1 MKPVASVHLEGLAD
15 TRAITHEGADRGRA
29 VRRYRSLAKT
39 FHWLTAAL
47 VLALVA
53 SGVVMKQLGEGAV
66 ADTLYGLH
74 KLIGAL
80 TLTVVLIRVSYRLT
94 GLEPAGAV
102 SMRRPTVHWL
112 LYAIIIA
119 VPLLGWAGISAFDA
133 REIFFGYSL
142 PAIWPAGSSYADLLL
157 ELHAY
162 LAFSMLAL
170 VALHIGNALHDY
182 MMRAP
187 GDAATRKS

>member
-1 MKPVASVHLEGLAD
+1 MKPASAHLEGVKTRAD
-15 TRAITHEGADRGRA
+15 GRAITSDTPDRAGAL
-29 VRRYRSLAKT
+29 RRYRGLAKV

-53 SGVVMKQLGEGAV
+53 AGVVMKQLGEGPL

-74 KLIGAL
+74 KLFGAL
-80 TLTVVLIRVSYRLT
+80 TLTLVLIRVSYRLT
-94 GLEPAGAV
+94 GLEPAGVA
-102 SMRRPTVHWL
+102 STRRPTVHWL
-112 LYAIIIA
+112 LYAIIVA

-142 PAIWPAGSSYADLLL
+142 PAIWPAGSSYADLLM

-162 LAFSMLAL
+162 LAFAMLAL
-170 VALHIGNALHDY
+170 VALHIGNALQDY

-187 GDAATRKS
+187 GKS

>member
-1 MKPVASVHLEGLAD
+1 MKPAASGHLEGLAK
-15 TRAITHEGADRGRA
+15 TRASTSDSADRAGA
-29 VRRYRSLAKT
+29 LRRYRGLAKVL
-39 FHWLTAAL
+39 HWLTAAL

-53 SGVVMKQLGEGAV
+53 CGVIMKQLGEGAL

-74 KLIGAL
+74 KLFGAL
-80 TLTVVLIRVSYRLT
+80 TLTLVLIRVSYRLA
-94 GLEPAGAV
+94 GLEPAGVA
-102 SMRRPTVHWL
+102 STRRPTLHWM
-112 LYAIIIA
+112 LYAIIVA

-133 REIFFGYSL
+133 REIFLGYSL

-187 GDAATRKS
+187 GDVSTRKN

>member
-1 MKPVASVHLEGLAD
+1 MTPVASVHPEGLAG
-15 TRAITHEGADRGRA
+15 TRDGAERA
-29 VRRYRSLAKT
+29 HALRRYRGLAKVL
-39 FHWLTAAL
+39 HWLTAGL

-53 SGVVMKQLGEGAV
+53 SGVIMKQLGEGAV

-80 TLTVVLIRVSYRLT
+80 TLTVVLIRVGYRLT

-102 SMRRPTVHWL
+102 STRRPTVHWL
-112 LYAIIIA
+112 LYAIIVA
-119 VPLLGWAGISAFDA
+119 VPLLGWAGVSAFDA
-133 REIFFGYSL
+133 REIFWGYSL
-142 PAIWPAGSSYADLLL
+142 PVIWPAGSSYADLLL

-187 GDAATRKS
+187 GKS

>member
-1 MKPVASVHLEGLAD
+1 MKPAASLHLDGLAD
-15 TRAITHEGADRGRA
+15 PCANTRDAADRGRT
-29 VRRYRSLAKT
+29 VRRYRSLAKV

-53 SGVVMKQLGEGAV
+53 FGVVMKQLGEGAV

-74 KLIGAL
+74 KLFGAL
-80 TLTVVLIRVSYRLT
+80 TLTLVLIRVSYRLT

-102 SMRRPTVHWL
+102 TTRRPTVHWM

-119 VPLLGWAGISAFDA
+119 VPLLGWAGVSAFDA
-133 REIFFGYSL
+133 REIFLGYSL

-162 LAFSMLAL
+162 LAFSMLGL
-170 VALHIGNALHDY
+170 VGLHIGNALHDY

-187 GDAATRKS
+187 GETATRKN

>member
-1 MKPVASVHLEGLAD
+1 MKPVAGAHFEGSAN
-15 TRAITHEGADRGRA
+15 TRANTSSADRGGA
-29 VRRYRSLAKT
+29 LRRYRGLAKI

-53 SGVVMKQLGEGAV
+53 SGVIMKQLGEGAF

-102 SMRRPTVHWL
+102 STRRPTVHWL
-112 LYAIIIA
+112 LYAIIVA
-119 VPLLGWAGISAFDA
+119 VPLLGWAGISAYGA
-133 REIFFGYSL
+133 REIFLGYSL
-142 PAIWPAGSSYADLLL
+142 PAIWPAGSPYADLLL

-187 GDAATRKS
+187 GDAPARKS